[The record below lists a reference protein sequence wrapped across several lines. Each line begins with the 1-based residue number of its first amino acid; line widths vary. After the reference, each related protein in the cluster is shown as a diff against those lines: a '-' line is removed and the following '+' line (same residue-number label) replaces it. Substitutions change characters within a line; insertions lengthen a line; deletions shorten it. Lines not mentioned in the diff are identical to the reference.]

1 MHAYLKKIFL
11 RFFCFKFI
19 LEKSTTQPSV
29 WSRLEAKTMIEESEK
44 MNENQINSLFEN
56 ENYNKVV
63 EGKARVYFPKT
74 KNQVFY
80 NPIQEFNRD
89 LSIAG

>member
-29 WSRLEAKTMIEESEK
+29 WSRLEAKTMIE
-44 MNENQINSLFEN
+44 SLI
-56 ENYNKVV
+56 
-63 EGKARVYFPKT
+63 A
-74 KNQVFY
+74 FY
-80 NPIQEFNRD
+80 KPNT
-89 LSIAG
+89 